1 MDGSLRCANRR
12 LTRPPRDS
20 AQRRYARRSHAHM
33 EMEAPYYTSLAAA
46 FVRGK
51 LGFAPDAASPSAED
65 LIQLGL
71 RAGLRL
77 HKFKRT
83 MELRRGRRVFG
94 ALTGLAPTS
103 LLGIWSGRGAVLS
116 ALVGGRSTPPPSPL
130 PPGAPPSARST
141 AVR

>member
-83 MELRRGRRVFG
+83 MELRRRRRAVGGAGRRC
-94 ALTGLAPTS
+94 AP
-103 LLGIWSGRGAVLS
+103 R
-116 ALVGGRSTPPPSPL
+116 
-130 PPGAPPSARST
+130 
-141 AVR
+141 